1 MYPEHLQNEIEFIEA
16 WKLIEA
22 FTLLPTTF
30 DNVYYEVRRAISYDW
45 LDALSFTCLSGLG
58 EINGKISI
66 LNENHLIESGR
77 ILGILVA
84 ASSGIPAEEMNYRL
98 HRFIKIQF
106 RAAES
111 GSLYEAK
118 NVSLGVNDFI
128 DALYNLKP
136 LDEVRNQI
144 GAEYIG
150 VSERPP
156 LFAMCTKAVLFFEDL
171 FIKTTYLDKVQ
182 AVTLLGKLGYGLQK
196 EIPGLSHSWVNKIL
210 EANTTAGPL
219 LTVAEPLPLA
229 PLVGADNIQL
239 SLTDPQE
246 VKRAIQE
253 AMKKTTSLTN
263 AEGRYLKALLCRLD
277 GMPNKEAY
285 CKAFPD
291 TVSIDINIL
300 AAQGKKYC
308 ARAHEIARD
317 KLGVV
322 FDLSLVAGRLG

>member
-1 MYPEHLQNEIEFIEA
+1 MYSEPLQNEIEFIEA

-84 ASSGIPAEEMNYRL
+84 ASFDISAEVMKNRL
-98 HRFIKIQF
+98 HEFIKIQF
-106 RAAES
+106 RAAEP

-136 LDEVRNQI
+136 LNEVQNQI
-144 GAEYIG
+144 GAEYIR
-150 VSERPP
+150 VSEKPP
-156 LFAMCTKAVLFFEDL
+156 LFAMCTKAVLFLEDL

-196 EIPGLSHSWVNKIL
+196 EIPGLSYSWVNAIFA
-210 EANTTAGPL
+210 ANTTAEPL

-229 PLVGADNIQL
+229 PLAGADNIQRP
-239 SLTDPQE
+239 LTDPQE

-253 AMKKTTSLTN
+253 AMKKTTSLT
-263 AEGRYLKALLCRLD
+263 AKDKRYLKALICRLD
-277 GMPNKEAY
+277 NKTYKAAY
-285 CKAFPD
+285 IAAYKTKSKND
-291 TVSIDINIL
+291 NNLS
-300 AAQGKKYC
+300 AQGKEYC
-308 ARAHEIARD
+308 KSAHIVAAD
-317 KLGVV
+317 KLSVV
-322 FDLSLVAGRLG
+322 FDIELLDGLAD